1 VAWPEWHLLKGI
13 FQAVHGGDGSNLSHF
28 CFFGWPFSRTCS
40 RASGRGLVISGN
52 ALGRRLRCLGSI
64 RPGLSPTRG
73 FAMSSSDDE
82 HPVGTVTAALVPA
95 DPDLHGEFGAEL
107 TRYLI
112 GEQCGLRHQQSDQVV
127 GEQVDPQRLARHLGA
142 TAAQGLYAEGSLDA

>member
-1 VAWPEWHLLKGI
+1 MAVQPHLL
-13 FQAVHGGDGSNLSHF
+13 ACL
-28 CFFGWPFSRTCS
+28 
-40 RASGRGLVISGN
+40 RARLGHQWKRLGPAF
-52 ALGRRLRCLGSI
+52 AL
-64 RPGLSPTRG
+64 PGLDPSGPEPDARLCDEQQRS
-73 FAMSSSDDE
+73 MYE

>member
-73 FAMSSSDDE
+73 FAM
-82 HPVGTVTAALVPA
+82 VGVVDVRLHAAALSRGGGGTMHGRSAPGRARFVNSSV
-95 DPDLHGEFGAEL
+95 LHPGVNIRS
-107 TRYLI
+107 T
-112 GEQCGLRHQQSDQVV
+112 QQ
-127 GEQVDPQRLARHLGA
+127 PKNQRVSVSRKRRSRG
-142 TAAQGLYAEGSLDA
+142 